1 MKKRGIKIF
10 SFFLA
15 ASLLLTACSAGSGSR
30 IEPEQSALQNTAI
43 SQPQRDPKKTSEFG
57 NLALLQR
64 RSKNSIRPYGA
75 GVQ

>member
-15 ASLLLTACSAGSGSR
+15 ALLLLTACSAGSGSR

-43 SQPQRDPKKTSEFG
+43 FLPQLDPKNK
-57 NLALLQR
+57 
-64 RSKNSIRPYGA
+64 
-75 GVQ
+75 

>member
-15 ASLLLTACSAGSGSR
+15 ALLLLTACSAGSGSR

-43 SQPQRDPKKTSEFG
+43 FLPQLDPKTSEFG

>member
-30 IEPEQSALQNTAI
+30 IEPE
-43 SQPQRDPKKTSEFG
+43 
-57 NLALLQR
+57 
-64 RSKNSIRPYGA
+64 
-75 GVQ
+75 